1 MMRNNVGKAIS
12 QSAYLYNE
20 ESVRA
25 YFEAEKSRV
34 IVVEQSSVGG
44 LLAYAVLNKEQV
56 EERTIFKKKT
66 MLYVNDIGVRTEFRG
81 KGIGKFLFAYIVSY
95 AKELKAD
102 TLELNV
108 FTANK
113 PAVRLYESFG
123 LTDQNKRMVLK
134 L

>member
-1 MMRNNVGKAIS
+1 
-12 QSAYLYNE
+12 
-20 ESVRA
+20 
-25 YFEAEKSRV
+25 
-34 IVVEQSSVGG
+34 
-44 LLAYAVLNKEQV
+44 
-56 EERTIFKKKT
+56 